1 MLLELLPLPAM
12 ALSGLRRNSIKK
24 LADLAA
30 FSEDELENI
39 NGVGRQSIAIIHA
52 EMKRRGIT
60 FRTK

>member
-24 LADLAA
+24 LADLEAL
-30 FSEDELENI
+30 SEDALENI
-39 NGVGRQSIAIIHA
+39 NGVGRQSLANIHA

>member
-12 ALSGLRRNSIKK
+12 ALSGLRRKRIKN

-30 FSEDELENI
+30 LSEDELENI
-39 NGVGRQSIAIIHA
+39 NGVGRQSLAIIHA

-60 FRTK
+60 FRSQ